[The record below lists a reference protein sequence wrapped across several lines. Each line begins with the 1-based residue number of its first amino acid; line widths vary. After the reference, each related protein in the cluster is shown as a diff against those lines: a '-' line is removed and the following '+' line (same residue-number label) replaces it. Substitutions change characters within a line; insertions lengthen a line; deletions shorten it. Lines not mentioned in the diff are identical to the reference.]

1 MYNMKYKV
9 IRENTPIDFELA
21 LRSAISFGWA
31 VQSITF
37 GDNNWFAIVVK
48 G

>member
-1 MYNMKYKV
+1 MQYKV
-9 IRENTPIDFELA
+9 IRENTPNEFELA
-21 LRSAISFGWA
+21 LRNAISFGWA

-48 G
+48 S